1 VPGGDGDPED
11 TKHGVRSGEREVS
24 SVVKRDEARIDERSD
39 EVAVTAW
46 GKVEGSQ
53 RLKRRRITLDL
64 NGPPLAL
71 PGEPVPNSSVP
82 PSPPA
87 DVDGSLPRIDA
98 PSAELALPDLER
110 LMLGRPS
117 TLGEPVPPE
126 LDDGW
131 GRSRE
136 MPPNAPPRPRA
147 STPPPFNV
155 AMAQGVKVPS
165 SGDARR
171 LVAQRRPPGSSV
183 LDLEGEMIDRYALG
197 DFTGALLAAEL
208 VLGKQADHF
217 EAKKCAASCRE
228 RLCHLHL
235 SRLGGAARVPLV
247 AVDGS
252 EVRWLGL
259 DHRAGFLLSHVD
271 GASTIEEL
279 VDLSGMARHEAL
291 KILVELMDAGALKI
305 S

>member
-1 VPGGDGDPED
+1 VSEGGDDPED
-11 TKHGVRSGEREVS
+11 TKRGVRSGEHEVEPS
-24 SVVKRDEARIDERSD
+24 GET
-39 EVAVTAW
+39 AVTGW
-46 GKVEGSQ
+46 GRVESPS
-53 RLKRRRITLDL
+53 RNKRRRITLDL
-64 NGPPLAL
+64 AGPPLAL
-71 PGEPVPNSSVP
+71 PNAG
-82 PSPPA
+82 PPA
-87 DVDGSLPRIDA
+87 NVVGPLPQMDP

-110 LMLGRPS
+110 LMMGRSSIAGEGVRVS
-117 TLGEPVPPE
+117 TPQPFA

-136 MPPNAPPRPRA
+136 TPPNAPPRARA

-155 AMAQGVKVPS
+155 ALAQGVKQS
-165 SGDARR
+165 SESHARLAPR
-171 LVAQRRPPGSSV
+171 SRPPGSTV

-208 VLGKQADHF
+208 VLGKQADHV

-228 RLCHLHL
+228 RLGHLHL
-235 SRLGGAARVPLV
+235 SRLGGAMRVPRV

-259 DHRAGFLLSHVD
+259 DHRAGFLLSRVD

-291 KILVELMDAGALKI
+291 KVLVELMDAGALKF
-305 S
+305 